1 MDKLF
6 RYFEELVMKRLVH
19 LGLLLALVAGVS
31 IIGSPRAVNGQ
42 SAGLVSSVLNR
53 MERNRQSLKSLR
65 ASLSMEKYNSQLHDK
80 DQYVGT
86 VLYMPASGRNASVR
100 IEWQKPR
107 REILA
112 VSNGQYTLFRPSLN
126 TAMKGK
132 TGSIKG
138 GGGAGTVLD
147 MMYMSKQQL
156 EARFQPV
163 QDVREETLWGNVS
176 TIHLTLVPKGNPS
189 YKYAEIWVDSSGM
202 PVQTKIVE
210 KNDDATTMRL
220 SGMERNV
227 KISSDEFDLKLAS
240 TVTIIK
246 G

>member
-1 MDKLF
+1 
-6 RYFEELVMKRLVH
+6 MKRLVP
-19 LGLLLALVAGVS
+19 LGLLLAVVTSVS
-31 IIGSPRAVNGQ
+31 IISSPQEANGQ

-53 MERNRQSLKSLR
+53 MERNRQSLKSLK
-65 ASLSMEKYNSQLHDK
+65 ASLSMEKYNAQLREK
-80 DQYVGT
+80 DNYSGW
-86 VLYMPASGRNASVR
+86 VLYVPASGRNASVR

-112 VSNGQYTLFRPSLN
+112 VSKGQYTLFRPTLG

-156 EARFQPV
+156 EAKFQPV
-163 QDVREETLWGNVS
+163 QDVREETLWGGIS
-176 TIHLTLVPKGNPS
+176 TIHLTLVPKGNAS

-220 SGMERNV
+220 SGVERNARISPSEFDIKLDSSV
-227 KISSDEFDLKLAS
+227 KI
-240 TVTIIK
+240 VK